1 MVVFSPVEE
10 AQHSSEAQW
19 GMAEKEAKDFFREEW
34 VEEPGITMLLVGL
47 EGAVALME
55 MEEVLEVEEATLG
68 EVAGIMRVTPVEE
81 GEDLTMLERISRVN
95 VVIKQLDMDRLP

>member
-1 MVVFSPVEE
+1 MDFIPVEE
-10 AQHSSEAQW
+10 AQHSSEVQW

-81 GEDLTMLERISRVN
+81 GEDLTMLERISRMN
-95 VVIKQLDMDRLP
+95 VVIKQLDMVR

>member
-1 MVVFSPVEE
+1 MVFSPVEE

-34 VEEPGITMLLVGL
+34 VEEPGITMLLAGL
-47 EGAVALME
+47 EGAVALMDE
-55 MEEVLEVEEATLG
+55 EEVLEVEEATLG

-81 GEDLTMLERISRVN
+81 GEDLTMLERISRMN

>member
-1 MVVFSPVEE
+1 MVSSPVEE

-81 GEDLTMLERISRVN
+81 GEDLTMLERISRMN

>member
-1 MVVFSPVEE
+1 MVSSPVEE

-81 GEDLTMLERISRVN
+81 GEDLTMLERISGVN